1 MATFYPNGKGTQVK
15 IRRTLNGEV
24 IKYNKNFAD
33 KTEGQKWA
41 RYIESLIDQ
50 GIDPRKLAEEE
61 AHQKEIE
68 LQKKAE
74 ERKAI
79 EVKAFT
85 VLDAVNH
92 WRTTRPEEAKEYN
105 SRLVAFEAD
114 LGDVKIEDLDADGL
128 DLYFTNKQK
137 EPIMER
143 RKNPDPRIPNR
154 TFSSTTMRKY
164 AYYLKK
170 ILRAHARANKYKFD
184 SSIFE
189 FRKPQNA
196 DHRERR
202 LFDGELDRLLEA
214 CDRNYVNKDEM
225 KYAILFAIY
234 STMRTKEQMQLK
246 WSDVYLDF
254 KDPRHSYIRTR
265 RKDTKNKN
273 RQGVD
278 HVRHAPITQRLFK
291 LITEKLLPLKSNTDD
306 RVFHM
311 WANPGAFRNRFK
323 VVKKN
328 AKVDWVINQTTG
340 VEEHNPLHWHDFR
353 HEGISQIYE
362 LYGSSL
368 TDLEI
373 AKIAYLKNLQTLTI
387 YANLRHSTTAF
398 KLWEIDENR
407 TKEQVQDLNL
417 AAIKIVGPVKAQ
429 RYFELDKKYEDW
441 EITPEEEVELEA
453 LQSEIKAGLNKR
465 RSRKQELLAELQAE

>member
-1 MATFYPNGKGTQVK
+1 MATFFPNGKGTQVK
-15 IRRTLNGEV
+15 IRRKLGNEI
-24 IKYNKNFAD
+24 IKFNKNFSD
-33 KTEGQKWA
+33 ETEAKKWA

-61 AHQKEIE
+61 ARQQEAE

-74 ERKAI
+74 ERKTREAQ
-79 EVKAFT
+79 EFT
-85 VLDAVNH
+85 VADAVNH
-92 WRTTRPEEAKEYN
+92 WRTTRPDEAKEYN
-105 SRLVAFEAD
+105 SRLVAFEED
-114 LGDVKIEDLDADGL
+114 LGDVKIFNLDADGL
-128 DLYFTNKQK
+128 DLYFKRKEK
-137 EPIMER
+137 EPIKER

-154 TFSSTTMRKY
+154 TFSTTTLRKY

-170 ILRAHARANKYKFD
+170 ILRAHASANKYKFD

-189 FRKPQNA
+189 FKKPPNA
-196 DHRERR
+196 EHRERR
-202 LFDGELDRLLEA
+202 LFDGELERLMEA
-214 CDRNYVNKDEM
+214 CNRNYVNKDEL

-254 KDPRHSYIRTR
+254 KDPHKSYIRTR
-265 RKDTKNKN
+265 RKDTKNRN

-278 HVRHAPITQRLFK
+278 RERRAPMTQRLFK
-291 LITEKLLPLKSNTDD
+291 LITEDLLPLKSQNDE
-306 RVFHM
+306 RLFHM
-311 WANPGAFRNRFK
+311 WRNPGAFRNRFK

-328 AKVDWVINQTTG
+328 AGVDWVRNENTG
-340 VEEHNPLHWHDFR
+340 KMEYNPLHWHDFR

-362 LYGSSL
+362 LYGSTL

-387 YANLRHSTTAF
+387 YANLRHSTTAL

-417 AAIKIVGPVKAQ
+417 LVIKIIGPAKAK
-429 RYFELDKKYEDW
+429 RYFELDTKYEDW
-441 EITPEEEVELEA
+441 DITAEEEAELEA
-453 LQSEIKAGLNKR
+453 LQTEVKAAINKR
-465 RSRKQELLAELQAE
+465 RSKKDELLADLQAD